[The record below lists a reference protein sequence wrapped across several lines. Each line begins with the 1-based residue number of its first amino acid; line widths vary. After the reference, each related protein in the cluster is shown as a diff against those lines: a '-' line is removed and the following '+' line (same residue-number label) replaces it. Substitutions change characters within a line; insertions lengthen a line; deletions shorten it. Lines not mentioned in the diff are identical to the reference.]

1 MLTQENKSLYNRYN
15 IIKMKESRERFIG
28 FSVSNFLS
36 FKSPQT
42 MSMMASKVARH
53 KEHILNGNGKKIL
66 KTGLIYGAN
75 AGGKSNFI
83 KAIDFSRDIILDGL
97 EEVDLNR
104 KYFRINKE
112 GYRQPG
118 VFEYRLITQSK
129 KEYSYGI
136 AISYAAKEIISEW
149 LVRIEKNGSETCI
162 FNRDIDESGEN
173 FTFSEVTH
181 KNEAEKIKWEIFLDV
196 FGKNI
201 SPAMKKK
208 SILSDVAER
217 SNEKSGV
224 LKEIMDVYEWF
235 QSIIILFP
243 TSQYSGLNQ
252 LVEKEEVRK
261 FFSGILKY
269 FDTGIESVESKQ
281 GEMNFDRIFEG
292 IPKEHAEKLKIRISN
307 DIENDPVMF
316 KVNNQVYSLRKDEE
330 GNIITTKMMQNHG
343 NPQELFEY
351 SDESDGTQRLFD
363 LIPLFYE
370 HQNNRVIFID
380 EIDRSLHTNLTRR
393 FLELFYSLTEK
404 SDCQI
409 IATTH
414 DSNLLDLDLV
424 RQDEIWFIKRLE
436 DHSSKMYSLNRYKER
451 YDKKI
456 DKEYLLGRYDAI
468 PIFDEEILEDMND

>member
-1 MLTQENKSLYNRYN
+1 M
-15 IIKMKESRERFIG
+15 FIG

-36 FKSPQT
+36 FKDPQT

-53 KEHILNGNGKKIL
+53 KEHILNGNGKKVL

-104 KYFRINKE
+104 KYFRISKD
-112 GYRQPG
+112 GYKQPG
-118 VFEYRLITQSK
+118 VFEYRLITQSG

-136 AISYAAKEIISEW
+136 AISYATKEILSEW
-149 LVRIEKNGSETCI
+149 LVRIEKSGAETCI
-162 FNRDIDESGEN
+162 FNRDTDENGVN
-173 FTFSEVTH
+173 FTFSEVRPRS
-181 KNEAEKIKWEIFLDV
+181 EAERIKWEIYLDV

-201 SPAMKKK
+201 SPSMKKK

-217 SNEKSGV
+217 SNENRGV
-224 LKEIMDVYEWF
+224 LREIRDVYEWF

-269 FDTGIESVESKQ
+269 FDTGIESVESKL
-281 GEMNFDRIFEG
+281 GEMEFDRIFEG
-292 IPKEHAEKLKIRISN
+292 IPKEHAEKLKIKISN
-307 DIENDPVMF
+307 DIEDDSVMF

-343 NPQELFEY
+343 NAQELFEY
-351 SDESDGTQRLFD
+351 ADESDGTQRLFD
-363 LIPLFYE
+363 LIPLFFE
-370 HQNNRVIFID
+370 HQGNRVIFID
-380 EIDRSLHTNLTRR
+380 EIDRSLHTNLTRK
-393 FLELFYSLTEK
+393 FLELFYTLTEEA
-404 SDCQI
+404 DCQI

-424 RQDEIWFIKRLE
+424 RQDEIWFIKRLK
-436 DHSSKMYSLNRYKER
+436 DHSSQIYSLNRYKER

-456 DKEYLLGRYDAI
+456 DKEYLLGRYDAV
-468 PIFDEEILEDMND
+468 PVFDEEIWEDMND

>member
-1 MLTQENKSLYNRYN
+1 M
-15 IIKMKESRERFIG
+15 FIG

-468 PIFDEEILEDMND
+468 PIFD

>member
-1 MLTQENKSLYNRYN
+1 M
-15 IIKMKESRERFIG
+15 FIG

>member
-1 MLTQENKSLYNRYN
+1 
-15 IIKMKESRERFIG
+15 MKESREMFIG

-224 LKEIMDVYEWF
+224 LKEIMDVYDWF

>member
-1 MLTQENKSLYNRYN
+1 M
-15 IIKMKESRERFIG
+15 FIG

-75 AGGKSNFI
+75 AGGKRNFI

>member
-1 MLTQENKSLYNRYN
+1 
-15 IIKMKESRERFIG
+15 MKESREMFIG

-104 KYFRINKE
+104 KYFRINKD

>member
-1 MLTQENKSLYNRYN
+1 M
-15 IIKMKESRERFIG
+15 FIG

-36 FKSPQT
+36 FKNPQT

-104 KYFRINKE
+104 KYFRISKD

-136 AISYAAKEIISEW
+136 AISYATKEIISEW
-149 LVRIEKNGSETCI
+149 LVRIEKSGSETCI
-162 FNRDIDESGEN
+162 FNRDIDENGMN
-173 FTFSEVTH
+173 FTFSEAKH

-217 SNEKSGV
+217 SNEKNGI
-224 LKEIMDVYEWF
+224 LKEIRDVYEWF

-261 FFSGILKY
+261 FFSDISDILKY

-281 GEMNFDRIFEG
+281 GEMDFDRIFEG

-316 KVNNQVYSLRKDEE
+316 KVNNQVYSLRKDED

-343 NPQELFEY
+343 NSQELFEY

-393 FLELFYSLTEK
+393 FLELFYTLTEDA
-404 SDCQI
+404 DCQI

-424 RQDEIWFIKRLE
+424 RQDEIWFVKRSE

-468 PIFDEEILEDMND
+468 PIFDEKILEDMND

>member
-1 MLTQENKSLYNRYN
+1 M
-15 IIKMKESRERFIG
+15 FIG

-252 LVEKEEVRK
+252 LVEKEEVIK

>member
-1 MLTQENKSLYNRYN
+1 M
-15 IIKMKESRERFIG
+15 FIG

-36 FKSPQT
+36 FKDPQT

-53 KEHILNGNGKKIL
+53 KEHILSGNGKKVL

-104 KYFRINKE
+104 KYFRISKD
-112 GYRQPG
+112 GYKQPG
-118 VFEYRLITQSK
+118 VFEYRLITQSR

-136 AISYAAKEIISEW
+136 AISYATKEILSEW
-149 LVRIEKNGSETCI
+149 LVRIEKSGAETCI
-162 FNRDIDESGEN
+162 FNRDTDENGVN
-173 FTFSEVTH
+173 FTFSEVRPRS
-181 KNEAEKIKWEIFLDV
+181 EAERIKWEIYLDV

-201 SPAMKKK
+201 SPSMKKK

-217 SNEKSGV
+217 SNENRGV
-224 LKEIMDVYEWF
+224 LREIRDVYEWF

-269 FDTGIESVESKQ
+269 FDTGIESVESKL
-281 GEMNFDRIFEG
+281 GEMEFDRIFEG

-307 DIENDPVMF
+307 DIEDDSVMF

-343 NPQELFEY
+343 NAQELFEY
-351 SDESDGTQRLFD
+351 ADESDGTQRLFD
-363 LIPLFYE
+363 LIPLFFE
-370 HQNNRVIFID
+370 HQGNRVIFID
-380 EIDRSLHTNLTRR
+380 EIDRSLHTNLTRK
-393 FLELFYSLTEK
+393 FLELFYTLTEEA
-404 SDCQI
+404 DCQI

-424 RQDEIWFIKRLE
+424 RQDEIWFIKRLK
-436 DHSSKMYSLNRYKER
+436 DHSSQIYSLNRYKER

-456 DKEYLLGRYDAI
+456 DKEYLLGRYDAV
-468 PIFDEEILEDMND
+468 PVFDEEIWEDMND

>member
-1 MLTQENKSLYNRYN
+1 MLTQENRSLYNRYN
-15 IIKMKESRERFIG
+15 IIKMKESREMFIG

>member
-1 MLTQENKSLYNRYN
+1 
-15 IIKMKESRERFIG
+15 MKESREMFIG

-149 LVRIEKNGSETCI
+149 LVSIEKNGSETCI

-414 DSNLLDLDLV
+414 DPNLLDLDLV

>member
-1 MLTQENKSLYNRYN
+1 M
-15 IIKMKESRERFIG
+15 
-28 FSVSNFLS
+28 VS
-36 FKSPQT
+36 
-42 MSMMASKVARH
+42 
-53 KEHILNGNGKKIL
+53 
-66 KTGLIYGAN
+66 
-75 AGGKSNFI
+75 
-83 KAIDFSRDIILDGL
+83 
-97 EEVDLNR
+97 R

-129 KEYSYGI
+129 KESSYGI